1 MLDDF
6 VKQST
11 FRLGGLRFIMFKN
24 VLRPLRNHRGVALL
38 VTLSVM
44 TVLVA
49 ASLEYNR
56 RARFELVSSA
66 AARDQL
72 TMTEMA
78 KAGVQVAMAILA
90 KDKAENDTDTLMDDW
105 ADPVKI
111 EEVLRDFPFEDGQL
125 SLVITDELGKIQVN
139 ALVNYPDSRQ
149 FNEAQRT
156 LWERFLQ
163 HYADRKELKLDLKD
177 DSEPAAIINSLKDW
191 LDSGD
196 DDAITGLSGAESSTY
211 EDREP
216 PYPARNGP
224 VQDLDELLLVKGI
237 TPELFYGR
245 PEIPGISSYLT
256 VHGAT
261 PGEGTGVNFPGR
273 INIATAELPVLFALV
288 PAENNDLVET
298 LDELRRDMASGKQTV
313 NMQSPNWF
321 TQIPG
326 LAGLKLDPKL
336 ITAAS
341 DVFRVES
348 TATLH
353 DADLT
358 ITAVVQRV
366 QAPKAG
372 KWTCRI
378 LSWQVG

>member
-1 MLDDF
+1 
-6 VKQST
+6 
-11 FRLGGLRFIMFKN
+11 MFKGL
-24 VLRPLRNHRGVALL
+24 LRPLRNNRGVALL

-78 KAGVQVAMAILA
+78 KAGLQVAMAILA

-111 EEVLRDFPFEDGQL
+111 EEVLRDFPFEDGRVSL
-125 SLVITDELGKIQVN
+125 SIRDEMGKVQVN
-139 ALVNYPDSRQ
+139 ALVNFPEGRQ
-149 FNEAQRT
+149 FNEPQRR

-163 HYADRKELKLDLKD
+163 YFVDRKELKLDLKD

-196 DDAITGLSGAESSTY
+196 DDAITGLSGAESSYY

-224 VQDLDELLLVKGI
+224 VRDLDELLLVKGI

-245 PEIPGISSYLT
+245 TEIPGISGHLT
-256 VHGAT
+256 VHGAD
-261 PGEGTGVNFPGR
+261 GTGLAFPGR
-273 INIATAELPVLFALV
+273 INLATAELPVLFALI
-288 PAENNDLVET
+288 PAENKDLVET
-298 LDELRRDMASGKQTV
+298 LDELRRDMVSGKQAV
-313 NMQSPNWF
+313 NMKNPNWF

-326 LAGLKLDPKL
+326 LADLKLDPKL
-336 ITAAS
+336 ITASS

-353 DADLT
+353 DADVT

-378 LSWQVG
+378 LSWQIG

>member
-1 MLDDF
+1 
-6 VKQST
+6 
-11 FRLGGLRFIMFKN
+11 MFKN
-24 VLRPLRNHRGVALL
+24 VLRPLGNHRGVALL

-111 EEVLRDFPFEDGQL
+111 EEVLRDFPLEDGRL
-125 SLVITDELGKIQVN
+125 SIVITDELGKIQVN

-224 VQDLDELLLVKGI
+224 
-237 TPELFYGR
+237 
-245 PEIPGISSYLT
+245 
-256 VHGAT
+256 
-261 PGEGTGVNFPGR
+261 
-273 INIATAELPVLFALV
+273 
-288 PAENNDLVET
+288 
-298 LDELRRDMASGKQTV
+298 
-313 NMQSPNWF
+313 
-321 TQIPG
+321 
-326 LAGLKLDPKL
+326 
-336 ITAAS
+336 
-341 DVFRVES
+341 
-348 TATLH
+348 
-353 DADLT
+353 
-358 ITAVVQRV
+358 
-366 QAPKAG
+366 
-372 KWTCRI
+372 
-378 LSWQVG
+378 